1 MRSLNNVS
9 RYSSSII
16 IKEGDI
22 YYIGGTD
29 PLIIRE
35 DKDDIEHIWSQGD
48 RLDLLAKKY
57 LGDDRLWW
65 IIAEYNNIMFFFE
78 KIELGRKIKI
88 PSLYR
93 VVNEIL

>member
-1 MRSLNNVS
+1 MALNKS
-9 RYSSSII
+9 RYSWCVV
-16 IKEGDI
+16 IKENDI

-29 PLIIRE
+29 PLKIRKS
-35 DKDDIEHIWSQGD
+35 DDDIEHIWSQGD

-57 LGDDRLWW
+57 LNDDKLWW

-78 KIELGRKIKI
+78 EIEIGRIIYI

-93 VVNEIL
+93 VVTEIL